1 MKRKSLALI
10 LLLILLLAQ
19 AMPVLAVDVPA
30 VTDPVTNFTPLD
42 TTAPAEIF
50 TTEVGAAVLLEL
62 NSGTTLY
69 ALNADVQRY
78 PASLTKVMTAYLT
91 CKYGNLDD

>member
-30 VTDPVTNFTPLD
+30 VSDPVTDFTPLD

-50 TTEVGAAVLLEL
+50 TTEVGAAV
-62 NSGTTLY
+62 SHFY
-69 ALNADVQRY
+69 AYIGAGPKVFHPLMSKLMWVQ
-78 PASLTKVMTAYLT
+78 TF
-91 CKYGNLDD
+91 